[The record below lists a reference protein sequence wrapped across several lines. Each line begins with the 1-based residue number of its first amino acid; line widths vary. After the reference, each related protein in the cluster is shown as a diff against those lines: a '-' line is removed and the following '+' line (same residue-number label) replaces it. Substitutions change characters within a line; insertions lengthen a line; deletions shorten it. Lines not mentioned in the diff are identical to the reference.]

1 MLGGLLKKFPSGY
14 TPNSAQVKLLK
25 NIDQAFD
32 DGYKFVVCNAPT
44 GSGKSFISKTVSN
57 SARETSKEFRELI
70 SNYLAYR
77 RSHGGGYAYE
87 DHCDEEQSFGCTA
100 LTITKALQDQYKGL
114 FDDVE
119 VLKGK
124 SN

>member
-44 GSGKSFISKTVSN
+44 GSG
-57 SARETSKEFRELI
+57 EFVRVV
-70 SNYLAYR
+70 
-77 RSHGGGYAYE
+77 GYAIDE
-87 DHCDEEQSFGCTA
+87 DPKATELFIYFNPDSTWVE
-100 LTITKALQDQYKGL
+100 IT
-114 FDDVE
+114 
-119 VLKGK
+119 
-124 SN
+124 